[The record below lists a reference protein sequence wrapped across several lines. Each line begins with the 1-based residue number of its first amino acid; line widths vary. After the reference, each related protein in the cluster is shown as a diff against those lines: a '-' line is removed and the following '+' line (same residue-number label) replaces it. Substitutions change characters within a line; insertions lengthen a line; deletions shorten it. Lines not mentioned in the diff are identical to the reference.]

1 MRVEGQISIYGGK
14 MKFQR
19 LNKQKGLSF
28 WVFIWSAVLA
38 ICFTYLIIIGLP
50 PFLDNQKIYRS
61 LEHLAEE
68 ETIMTMS
75 RLHMV
80 RLLSRKL
87 NIDYADTIVDVRKVF
102 KYKNFE
108 GRRELSIDYELVVP
122 LVYNVSL
129 LYDFQNH
136 VLTPKKS
143 NN

>member
-1 MRVEGQISIYGGK
+1 
-14 MKFQR
+14 MKYQR

-28 WVFIWSAVLA
+28 WAFIWAAVLA
-38 ICFTYLIIIGLP
+38 ICFSYLIIIGLP

-68 ETIMTMS
+68 DTIMTMS

-87 NIDYADTIVDVRKVF
+87 NIDYADTIVDIRKAF

-129 LYDFQNH
+129 LYDFENH
-136 VLTPKKS
+136 VLTPKK
-143 NN
+143 